1 MNGMPH
7 DRASSRLPR
16 VWRCITAALL
26 WVALG
31 FAHAQD
37 LLPVPVLSA
46 RVIDQTATLD
56 ASHLAALEGKLQ
68 ALELAKGSQLVV
80 LVVPSTAPE
89 DIASYANRIA
99 NDWKIGR
106 RDVGDGVLLI
116 VAKQDRRVR
125 IEVAKTLEGAIPDLA
140 AKRVID
146 QAITPRFKQGD
157 YAGGIGAGVDQLAAL
172 INGEALP
179 APSRNDAKGQ
189 GRRPMGEWTDLLIFM
204 VFALPVG
211 SAVARSM
218 LGRKLGALV
227 TGAGIGALAF
237 IFTTSLV
244 VAALA
249 GVLALV
255 FALVSGVAGL
265 ARAGRW
271 GGGGAGGFGSG
282 GGWSGGSGGGGGFS
296 SGGGGD
302 FGGGGASG
310 SW

>member
-1 MNGMPH
+1 MPQ
-7 DRASSRLPR
+7 ASAASRLEGLLR
-16 VWRCITAALL
+16 RLAAAFLL
-26 WVALG
+26 LSAGG
-31 FAHAQD
+31 FALAQD
-37 LLPVPVLSA
+37 VQPVPALSA
-46 RVIDQTATLD
+46 RVIDKTATLD
-56 ASHLAALEGKLQ
+56 ASQLAALEGKLQ
-68 ALELAKGSQLVV
+68 TLESAKGAQLVV
-80 LVVPSTAPE
+80 LVIASTAPE
-89 DIASYANRIA
+89 DIASYANRVA

-106 RDVGDGVLLI
+106 RAVGDGVLLI
-116 VAKQDRRVR
+116 VAKDDRRVR

-157 YAGGIGAGVDQLAAL
+157 YAGGIGAGVEQLTAL

-179 APSRNDAKGQ
+179 APSRGDANGQ
-189 GRRPMGEWTDLLIFM
+189 GRQAMGEWTDLLIFM

-211 SAVARSM
+211 SAVARSI

-244 VAALA
+244 IAGLAAA
-249 GVLALV
+249 VALV
-255 FALVSGVAGL
+255 FALVSGAAGL

-271 GGGGAGGFGSG
+271 GGGSAGGFGSG
-282 GGWSGGSGGGGGFS
+282 GGWSGGSGGGFS

-310 SW
+310 RW